1 MVTVAMSAMMRNNPI
16 RKTVVHRKFEND
28 QVLPSLLCK
37 LLIFRVF
44 FGLHGVAASS
54 SIGLYDRVLTSAVT
68 HFFKSSYVLL
78 PFQLYSVKFFQIGLR
93 VSLFMHALLILL
105 IIEVALHDRSAIV
118 LVSGILAI
126 SCSLEFL

>member
-1 MVTVAMSAMMRNNPI
+1 MVTVAMSAMMRNNPT

-54 SIGLYDRVLTSAVT
+54 SIG
-68 HFFKSSYVLL
+68 
-78 PFQLYSVKFFQIGLR
+78 
-93 VSLFMHALLILL
+93 
-105 IIEVALHDRSAIV
+105 
-118 LVSGILAI
+118 
-126 SCSLEFL
+126 